1 MSDLKQLMGDA
12 ISDDVAEKLQNILDE
27 SVSSVQSELEE
38 LRLENALL
46 KESHETEVDFL
57 KQKAE
62 EYAEKVRQETINEMT
77 EKAEAY
83 GEYLIAQGQAYGDYI
98 TEQAEQYG
106 QYIIGK
112 ADEYGEYL
120 MDKADE
126 YAELM
131 TITESAKNSDLQEK
145 AEAYGLFLQEKAEA
159 YGEYVR
165 QECLAESRQA
175 IEEFKRQHIQEF
187 EKLDEMNRMQGVF
200 SSLKNLVESFD
211 FEIDGEKQTQ
221 AMSKRLDS
229 ERSKNREL
237 IRENREML
245 NELKGYKIMAMLA
258 ENDELTYR
266 DKERIVENAKLAK
279 CDNDELL
286 GKVVNSLVESALSKK
301 STLNENRTHSKT
313 KTMLDEN
320 VGSNGSQGGTGTRW
334 NGTIV

>member
-1 MSDLKQLMGDA
+1 MSDIKQLMGDT
-12 ISDDVAEKLQNILDE
+12 ISEDVAEKLQNILDE
-27 SVSSVQSELEE
+27 SVSTVQSELEE

-62 EYAEKVRQETINEMT
+62 EYVEKVRRDTINKKK

-98 TEQAEQYG
+98 TEQAEQYS
-106 QYIIGK
+106 QYIIG
-112 ADEYGEYL
+112 
-120 MDKADE
+120 KADE

-131 TITESAKNSDLQEK
+131 TITENAQNSDLQEK
-145 AEAYGLFLQEKAEA
+145 AEAYGLFLQEKAEE

-175 IEEFKRQHIQEF
+175 IEEFKHQHIQEF

-221 AMSKRLDS
+221 AISKRLDS

-237 IRENREML
+237 ISENREMA
-245 NELKGYKIMAMLA
+245 NELKGHKIMSMLA

-286 GKVVNSLVESALSKK
+286 AKVVNSLVESTLSKK
-301 STLNENRTHSKT
+301 STLNENRIHSKA
-313 KTMLDEN
+313 KTMLNEN
-320 VGSNGSQGGTGTRW
+320 EGSTVARW
-334 NGTIV
+334 DGTIV

>member
-1 MSDLKQLMGDA
+1 MSDIKQLMGDT
-12 ISDDVAEKLQNILDE
+12 ISEDVAEKLQNILDE
-27 SVSSVQSELEE
+27 SVSTVQSELEE
-38 LRLENALL
+38 LRFENALL

-62 EYAEKVRQETINEMT
+62 EYAEKVRQDTINEMT

-131 TITESAKNSDLQEK
+131 TITENAQNSDLQEK
-145 AEAYGLFLQEKAEA
+145 AEAYGLFLQERAEE

-165 QECLAESRQA
+165 QECLAESRQV
-175 IEEFKRQHIQEF
+175 IEYFKRQHIQEF

-211 FEIDGEKQTQ
+211 FEIDDEKQTQ

-237 IRENREML
+237 IRENREMT
-245 NELKGYKIMAMLA
+245 NELKGYKIMSMLA

-286 GKVVNSLVESALSKK
+286 AKVVNSLVESTLSKK
-301 STLNENRTHSKT
+301 STLNENRIHSKA
-313 KTMLDEN
+313 KTMLNEN
-320 VGSNGSQGGTGTRW
+320 VGSTVARW
-334 NGTIV
+334 DGTIV

>member
-1 MSDLKQLMGDA
+1 MSDIKQLMGDT
-12 ISDDVAEKLQNILDE
+12 ISEDVAEKLQNILDE
-27 SVSSVQSELEE
+27 SVSTMQSELEE
-38 LRLENALL
+38 LYLENALL
-46 KESHETEVDFL
+46 KESHDTEIEYI
-57 KQKAE
+57 KEKSE
-62 EYAEKVRQETINEMT
+62 EYAEKVRQDTINEMT

-83 GEYLIAQGQAYGDYI
+83 GQYLIAQGQAYGDYI
-98 TEQAEQYG
+98 TEQAEQ
-106 QYIIGK
+106 
-112 ADEYGEYL
+112 YGEYL

-145 AEAYGLFLQEKAEA
+145 AEAYGLFLQEKAEQ

-175 IEEFKRQHIQEF
+175 IEEFKHQHIQEF

-211 FEIDGEKQTQ
+211 FEIDAEKQTQ
-221 AMSKRLDS
+221 AMSNRLDN

-237 IRENREML
+237 IHENREMA
-245 NELKGYKIMAMLA
+245 NELKGYKIMSMLA

-286 GKVVNSLVESALSKK
+286 GKVVNSLVESTLSKK
-301 STLNENRTHSKT
+301 VSTLNENRQNSKKGMT
-313 KTMLDEN
+313 VLSEN
-320 VGSNGSQGGTGTRW
+320 VNSHSDGGVAKW
-334 NGTIV
+334 NGRIV

>member
-1 MSDLKQLMGDA
+1 MSDIKQLMGDT
-12 ISDDVAEKLQNILDE
+12 ISEDVAEKLQNILDE
-27 SVSSVQSELEE
+27 SVSTVQSELEE

-62 EYAEKVRQETINEMT
+62 EYAEKVRQDTINEMT

-83 GEYLIAQGQAYGDYI
+83 GEYLIAEGQAYGDYI

-131 TITESAKNSDLQEK
+131 TITENAQNSDLQEK
-145 AEAYGLFLQEKAEA
+145 AEAYGLFLQEKAEE

-175 IEEFKRQHIQEF
+175 IEEFKLQHIQEF

-211 FEIDGEKQTQ
+211 FEIDDEKQTQ

-237 IRENREML
+237 IRENRGMT
-245 NELKGYKIMAMLA
+245 NELKGYKIMSMLA

-279 CDNDELL
+279 CDNDDLL
-286 GKVVNSLVESALSKK
+286 AKVVNSLVESTLSKK
-301 STLNENRTHSKT
+301 STLNENRIHSET
-313 KTMLDEN
+313 KTMLNEN
-320 VGSNGSQGGTGTRW
+320 VGSTVARW
-334 NGTIV
+334 DGTIV

>member
-1 MSDLKQLMGDA
+1 MSDIKQLMGDT
-12 ISDDVAEKLQNILDE
+12 ISEDVAEKLQNILDE
-27 SVSSVQSELEE
+27 SVSTVQSELEE

-62 EYAEKVRQETINEMT
+62 EYAEKVRQDTINEMT

-83 GEYLIAQGQAYGDYI
+83 GEYLIAEGQAYGDYI

-131 TITESAKNSDLQEK
+131 TITENAQNSDLQEK
-145 AEAYGLFLQEKAEA
+145 AEAYGLFLQEKAEE

-175 IEEFKRQHIQEF
+175 IEEFKLQHIQEF

-211 FEIDGEKQTQ
+211 FEIDDEKQTQ

-237 IRENREML
+237 IRENRGMA
-245 NELKGYKIMAMLA
+245 NELKGYKIMSMLA

-286 GKVVNSLVESALSKK
+286 AKVVNSLVESTLSKK
-301 STLNENRTHSKT
+301 STLNENRIHSKT
-313 KTMLDEN
+313 KTMLNEN
-320 VGSNGSQGGTGTRW
+320 VGSTVARW
-334 NGTIV
+334 DGTIV

>member
-1 MSDLKQLMGDA
+1 MSDIKQLMGDT
-12 ISDDVAEKLQNILDE
+12 ISEDVAEKLQNILDE
-27 SVSSVQSELEE
+27 SVSTMQSELED

-46 KESHETEVDFL
+46 KESHDTEIEYI
-57 KQKAE
+57 KEKAE
-62 EYAEKVRQETINEMT
+62 EYAEKVRQDTINEMT

-83 GEYLIAQGQAYGDYI
+83 GRYLIEQGQAYGDYI

-106 QYIIGK
+106 QYIISK

-131 TITESAKNSDLQEK
+131 TITESAKNSDLTEK
-145 AEAYGLFLQEKAEA
+145 AEAYGLFLQEKAEQ

-165 QECLAESRQA
+165 QECLAESRQV

-237 IRENREML
+237 IRENREMA
-245 NELKGYKIMAMLA
+245 NELKGYKIMSMLA

-286 GKVVNSLVESALSKK
+286 GKVVNSLVENTLSKK
-301 STLNENRTHSKT
+301 STLNENRQNSKKGMT
-313 KTMLDEN
+313 VLTEN
-320 VGSNGSQGGTGTRW
+320 VNSHSDGVVAKW
-334 NGTIV
+334 NGRIV

>member
-1 MSDLKQLMGDA
+1 MSDIKQLMGDT
-12 ISDDVAEKLQNILDE
+12 ISEDVAEKLQNILDE
-27 SVSSVQSELEE
+27 SVSTVQSELEE
-38 LRLENALL
+38 LRFENALL

-62 EYAEKVRQETINEMT
+62 EYAEKVRQDTINEMT

-131 TITESAKNSDLQEK
+131 TITENAQNSDLQEK
-145 AEAYGLFLQEKAEA
+145 AEAYGLFLQEKAEE

-165 QECLAESRQA
+165 QECLAESRQV

-211 FEIDGEKQTQ
+211 FEIDDEKQTQ

-237 IRENREML
+237 IRENREMT
-245 NELKGYKIMAMLA
+245 NELKGYKIMSMLA

-286 GKVVNSLVESALSKK
+286 AKVVNSLVESTLSKK
-301 STLNENRTHSKT
+301 STLNENRIHSKA
-313 KTMLDEN
+313 KTMLNEN
-320 VGSNGSQGGTGTRW
+320 VGSTVARW
-334 NGTIV
+334 DGTIV